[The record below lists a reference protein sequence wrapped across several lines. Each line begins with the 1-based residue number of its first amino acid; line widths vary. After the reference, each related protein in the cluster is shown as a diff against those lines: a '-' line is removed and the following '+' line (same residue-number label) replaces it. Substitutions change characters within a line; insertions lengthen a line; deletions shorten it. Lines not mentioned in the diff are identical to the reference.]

1 MGHIKET
8 ELIVQS
14 MDVKIIKEGLWLIAN
29 FENDDN
35 CHEVNY
41 ANGSHAIIRDW
52 TRATEIIK
60 RKVRCARRK

>member
-1 MGHIKET
+1 
-8 ELIVQS
+8 
-14 MDVKIIKEGLWLIAN
+14 MDVNIIKEGLWLIAN

-60 RKVRCARRK
+60 RKVRCARKR